1 MGNPRKSGLLC
12 LQREAKLSWM
22 WNSTA
27 LLQGTALSMK
37 PSLPD
42 CKRWGRASALM
53 YSPGKDQG
61 IAGYVCCVC
70 PGISWMNGATRE
82 APWALVF
89 KYETDAQEESVWQL
103 SWCQETARLL
113 VPLPLPWVYWAVALV
128 PVFPKGYGPALQN
141 ILLLKHHRE
150 CTDICV
156 VNEMTCQEGCR
167 GLLTLALSPSL
178 PKCFYLWGNCRAPA
192 SSCTQDGDWR
202 NDIKRSQLITQC
214 PVTSALC
221 RDWYPTSGVE
231 CGSGVMLHSYVKCH
245 FWTSNERSCCIRSQQ
260 WAGWQNGNAMVE
272 FAFAA
277 DPCMT
282 CESSSSPD
290 LCFALPRIQSSV
302 SLAWLAVFLLSWLGG
317 RTEASFLEIDWVFQL
332 SSASTPVPSCQG
344 SHLRCCSEVLKKPSK
359 GGAALEL
366 RSWPSFLAWK
376 AAFGTVSMRFLL
388 KSSLCAFLKK

>member
-1 MGNPRKSGLLC
+1 MSNPRKSGLLC
-12 LQREAKLSWM
+12 LQREAMLSWM

-27 LLQGTALSMK
+27 LLQGTALSMR

-53 YSPGKDQG
+53 CSPGKDQG

-178 PKCFYLWGNCRAPA
+178 PKCFYLWGNCRALA

-221 RDWYPTSGVE
+221 RDWYIPPLEWNVAVGWCCTA
-231 CGSGVMLHSYVKCH
+231 MLNAIFGQAMKDPAVSTHS
-245 FWTSNERSCCIRSQQ
+245 
-260 WAGWQNGNAMVE
+260 NGLGDRTEMPWWN
-272 FAFAA
+272 
-277 DPCMT
+277 
-282 CESSSSPD
+282 
-290 LCFALPRIQSSV
+290 LPLLLT
-302 SLAWLAVFLLSWLGG
+302 LAWHVRAPHHQTFVLPYPEYKAVFHWHGWLF
-317 RTEASFLEIDWVFQL
+317 SFCLDSVAELKQAFQ
-332 SSASTPVPSCQG
+332 
-344 SHLRCCSEVLKKPSK
+344 R
-359 GGAALEL
+359 
-366 RSWPSFLAWK
+366 
-376 AAFGTVSMRFLL
+376 
-388 KSSLCAFLKK
+388 